1 MAWKR
6 TVLVVANVTAD
17 ASELREVLE
26 ALSTDEP
33 ASFRLLVPATGGA
46 RSAARRRME
55 AAVAALRD
63 AGLDVEGRV
72 GDPDPVVAVREEW
85 SPREYDEVVVSTL
98 PSAASKWLLCDV
110 PHRIERLT
118 GAPVIH
124 VVPAER
130 RAAPVG
136 GPAPERPDYGVLAP
150 FAGAFGRGGPGGA
163 RAGRSA

>member
-26 ALSTDEP
+26 ARSEDEP
-33 ASFRLLVPATGGA
+33 SSFRLLVPATGGA
-46 RSAARRRME
+46 RSAARHRME
-55 AAVAALRD
+55 SAVAALRE

-72 GDPDPVVAVREEW
+72 GDPDPVVAVREAW
-85 SPREYDEVVVSTL
+85 DPRDFDEVVVSTL
-98 PSAASKWLLCDV
+98 PSQVSKWLLCDV

-118 GAPVIH
+118 GAPMVH

-130 RAAPVG
+130 RAALVG
-136 GPAPERPDYGVLAP
+136 RPAPERPDYGVLAP
-150 FAGAFGRGGPGGA
+150 FVGTFGASAPGAA
-163 RAGRSA
+163 RAGRPT